1 MLLFCL
7 LNWFRKVCWIYYV
20 FILWFP
26 LSFFTIF
33 IKNLIVSDLLTQ
45 IFFLACN
52 LKTLTSRFVGFPVWL
67 LMVSRTIPN
76 LLASTTKLICQI
88 CAHIRVAKFLCQW
101 IIYQLFKRSLKR
113 FDMFNKTGKKIFMPK
128 HKIIFQI
135 GPHFAISKHV
145 SKGFIFALIKLRPIF
160 RH

>member
-20 FILWFP
+20 FILWIL

-101 IIYQLFKRSLKR
+101 IIYQLFKGSLKR
-113 FDMFNKTGKKIFMPK
+113 FDVFNKTGKKIFMK
-128 HKIIFQI
+128 FGKENYNLIYYATFSKLIFWKNFKIVRL
-135 GPHFAISKHV
+135 SL
-145 SKGFIFALIKLRPIF
+145 LI
-160 RH
+160 